1 MSRRAFGKFFPNDPL
16 PMRNFETELGLKA
29 RSGNDAWKSDMLSVQ
44 CLLDHLKRYTSSESS
59 REKYLRHLLQFSIW
73 SSVSPEKLVKLPKP
87 NAEVLVQ
94 SFTDKL
100 AEKGRSKAYVNSV
113 IKRLRTFFRV
123 NGYSDNQELKI
134 QCHFVPTRYRKIPE
148 YIPTKTQV
156 FAMADAGGTRRN
168 RAIILTLWNSGL
180 RVSTLCSLNISDVAE
195 ELEGGE
201 PYIMIRVY
209 PEMKKRTVDACK
221 GMVSYFTF
229 ICPEAGEALR
239 SYMTERMEKYGDIAS
254 DDPLFHSDWT
264 LWPRSERS
272 KHRLGRR
279 AVGLIVKKAARFAGI
294 REWKHVTPHC
304 MRKAFESVL
313 RSNTIDGGRLDKGTQ
328 EFFMGH
334 ILPGTQDVYYDKKVE
349 FHRKEFAKLDFSRS
363 GTTMGRMVDRLIDVS
378 ELEDRLSEGW
388 LFVAKISDKRMVVR
402 RSD

>member
-1 MSRRAFGKFFPNDPL
+1 MKAFGKLDLFLPL
-16 PMRNFETELGLKA
+16 PLRGFEVYFKIKA
-29 RSGNDAWKSDMLSVQ
+29 RKGAGAWVSAYASVQ
-44 CLLDHLKRYTSSESS
+44 NLLDHMQRFTKSESS
-59 REKYLRHLLQFSIW
+59 KEVYLNGLRRFCEWSGRDPDELVHLSKYKS
-73 SSVSPEKLVKLPKP
+73 EKLVQ
-87 NAEVLVQ
+87 NYV
-94 SFTDKL
+94 DHL
-100 AEKGRSKAYVNSV
+100 AARDRSKAYVNSI
-113 IKRLRTFFRV
+113 IKRLKTFFRT
-123 NGYSDNQELKI
+123 NGFTGNSKLNVKSY
-134 QCHFVPTRYRKIPE
+134 FVPTRYRKIPE
-148 YIPTKTQV
+148 YVPTKTEV
-156 FAMADAGGTRRN
+156 FAMADAAGSRRD
-168 RAIILTLWNSGL
+168 RAIILTLWSSGL
-180 RVSTLCSLNISDVAE
+180 RVSTLCSLNYGDVMD
-195 ELEGGE
+195 ELERGE
-201 PYIMIRVY
+201 PYVMILVY
-209 PEMKKRTVDACK
+209 PAMKERIPDACK
-221 GMVSYFTF
+221 GQIPYYTF
-229 ICPEAGEALR
+229 IWSEAGGALR
-239 SYMTERMEKYGDIAS
+239 SYLAERMEKYGDIAS

-279 AVGLIVKKAARFAGI
+279 AVGLIVKKATRFAGI

-388 LFVAKISDKRMVVR
+388 LFVAKISDERMVVR